1 LFKPAERLPSL
12 ESIERTFQFAS
23 GLWRKS
29 GVMVGGAKLQIG
41 IIVIPDFLLFF
52 PGPPT
57 P

>member
-29 GVMVGGAKLQIG
+29 GVVVGGAKLQIG